1 MCLHKVQRWSVSKET
16 AATCGFTF
24 YSLSLDF
31 SLASGTFFFVKMKA
45 ALLEVMPPTLW
56 RWPTMS
62 EADVGG
68 MAEEAESS
76 HQCSIT
82 FCCRVTDSSRGTV
95 WQNRVWYGSAYEA
108 KGCSWILPCGI
119 NGTHWHLSMLACVM
133 FMGMVM
139 ETTVDVSTVVVTMT
153 VGHLHWYRF
162 VWAQHAGSCSLLVK
176 MHSEWWWLCLKTVS

>member
-16 AATCGFTF
+16 AATCGFTS

-31 SLASGTFFFVKMKA
+31 SLASGTFFFFFVKMKA
-45 ALLEVMPPTLW
+45 ALLKVMPPILW
-56 RWPTMS
+56 CWPTMS

-95 WQNRVWYGSAYEA
+95 WQNGVWHGSAYEA
-108 KGCSWILPCGI
+108 KVCHWILP
-119 NGTHWHLSMLACVM
+119 WESMAPIDTCQ
-133 FMGMVM
+133 
-139 ETTVDVSTVVVTMT
+139 
-153 VGHLHWYRF
+153 R
-162 VWAQHAGSCSLLVK
+162 LLV
-176 MHSEWWWLCLKTVS
+176 LCLWKCLWKLQWMWVQWW